1 VTGRPSIAFLRVDVD
16 RTIRSLGLTGETVAT
31 LDAAFGR
38 HLDRVRV
45 LTTDRSG
52 LLRKLTPVLTADALT
67 DFAAA
72 LERHGPPSINVWAA
86 PRLQ

>member
-1 VTGRPSIAFLRVDVD
+1 VTGRPSIAFPRVDVD
-16 RTIRSLGLTGETVAT
+16 RTIRNLGLTGETVAM

-52 LLRKLTPVLTADALT
+52 LLRKLTPVLTADELT

-72 LERHGPPSINVWAA
+72 LERRGPASINVGAA